1 MNTIEILT
9 VLAAY
14 AFAILG
20 AVLVGLGIS
29 AVEDWV
35 DRRRLKR
42 FAKSSKL
49 KARPRWFS
57 SGGKDL

>member
-1 MNTIEILT
+1 MNTIEILIML
-9 VLAAY
+9 VAY

-20 AVLVGLGIS
+20 AVLVGLGIN
-29 AVEDWV
+29 AVEEWM
-35 DRRRLKR
+35 DRRRLKK
-42 FAKSSKL
+42 FVKSSKL

>member
-20 AVLVGLGIS
+20 AVLVGLGIN
-29 AVEDWV
+29 AVEEWL
-35 DRRRLKR
+35 DRRRLKK
-42 FAKSSKL
+42 FVKSTKL

-57 SGGKDL
+57 SGSKDL